1 MDLGYVVVGALGG
14 VDLVGDA
21 GAHGIRTLAGLG
33 CVWIVVGLGVDDESG
48 AWGFVAVFV
57 GLGLASWTRRTPLA
71 LETRGTG
78 DWRCGSVLRAVDDSQ
93 LRCFS
98 SIDSAAVEFPV

>member
-1 MDLGYVVVGALGG
+1 MDLGYLVVGAFGG
-14 VDLVGDA
+14 VDLVGHF
-21 GAHGIRTLAGLG
+21 GAHGIGTLAGLG
-33 CVWIVVGLGVDDESG
+33 RVRIVVGLGVDDESG
-48 AWGFVAVFV
+48 AWRAAPVFV
-57 GLGLASWTRRTPLA
+57 GLGGASWTRGKQLA
-71 LETRGTG
+71 LETGSAG